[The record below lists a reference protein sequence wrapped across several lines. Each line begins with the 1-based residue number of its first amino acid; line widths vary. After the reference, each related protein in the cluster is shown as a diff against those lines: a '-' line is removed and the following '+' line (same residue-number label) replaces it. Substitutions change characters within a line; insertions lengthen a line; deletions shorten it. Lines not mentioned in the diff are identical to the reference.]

1 MLTSTQ
7 IKTAGHY
14 MDMVIDSDITELH
27 EPEHI
32 DEVFDALTDTLSE
45 VAGTE
50 GLTRAQ
56 NYMWGVLGAGCD
68 LSYKQRVAGTEGFFS
83 SVGDGVSKVWEY
95 IKKMFNAVLNFF
107 GLGETKKGPSITEQT
122 DAILKQNQANI
133 AVLTGHRIL
142 QGEDLMKQV
151 FRTQADL
158 DAFMGSPQTSS
169 SEKSEA
175 GELRAKLKEVKA
187 LPAPEQQR
195 VVKEVVERFV
205 KINRR
210 MQQGLDDA
218 CQRALDEYKTY
229 QQLVTTDDSA
239 VFIGTSFFEMYRNY
253 ASAMKHNASKEI
265 EQFVRIPQGLR
276 TLADAARAQSSLEYA
291 IKELD
296 SESVSISRGIKT
308 DVIAQIKKLEE
319 LVQRKDLRA
328 ANRDKFDRDL
338 KACRF
343 ILKLT
348 TIAIKQLR
356 VTCENIRRISNMINR
371 YFSVI
376 TG

>member
-1 MLTSTQ
+1 
-7 IKTAGHY
+7 
-14 MDMVIDSDITELH
+14 MDMVTDSDNTELH
-27 EPEHI
+27 EAEHI
-32 DEVFDALTDTLSE
+32 DEVFDALGDTLND

-56 NYMWGVLGAGCD
+56 TYMWGVLNANGD
-68 LSYKQRVAGTEGFFS
+68 IPHRQRVAGTEGFFS
-83 SVGDGVSKVWEY
+83 TIGDGVSKVWEY

-107 GLGETKKGPSITEQT
+107 GLGGGSDKGPSITEQT

-133 AVLTGHRIL
+133 ASIL
-142 QGEDLMKQV
+142 SSQNNHQWAGDFQKQV
-151 FRTQADL
+151 LRTQADL
-158 DAFMGSPQTSS
+158 DAFMTSPQTSP

-218 CQRALDEYKTY
+218 CQRALEEYKTY
-229 QQLVTTDDSA
+229 QVLVTTDDSA

-253 ASAMKHNASKEI
+253 AAAMKHNASKEI

-276 TLADAARAQSSLEYA
+276 TLSDAARAQSSLEYA

-296 SESVSISRGIKT
+296 SESTAISRGIKA
-308 DVIAQIKKLEE
+308 DVITQIKKLEE
-319 LVQRKDLRA
+319 LVSRKDLRA

-348 TIAIKQLR
+348 TLAIKQLR

>member
-1 MLTSTQ
+1 
-7 IKTAGHY
+7 
-14 MDMVIDSDITELH
+14 MDMVIDNDNTELH
-27 EPEHI
+27 EAEHI
-32 DEVFDALTDTLSE
+32 DEVFDALDDTLND

-56 NYMWGVLGAGCD
+56 TYMWGVLNASGD
-68 LSYKQRVAGTEGFFS
+68 IPHRQRVAGTEGFFS
-83 SVGDGVSKVWEY
+83 TIGDGVSKVWEY

-107 GLGETKKGPSITEQT
+107 GLGGGSDKGPSITEQT
-122 DAILKQNQANI
+122 DAILKQNQANL
-133 AVLTGHRIL
+133 AVLTGQRMG
-142 QGEDLMKQV
+142 QGDDLMKQV

-158 DAFMGSPQTSS
+158 DAFMGSPQTSP
-169 SEKSEA
+169 SEKTEA

-218 CQRALDEYKTY
+218 CQRALEEYKTY
-229 QQLVTTDDSA
+229 QVLVTTDDSA
-239 VFIGTSFFEMYRNY
+239 VFIGTSFFEMYRKY
-253 ASAMKHNASKEI
+253 AAAMKHNASKEI

-276 TLADAARAQSSLEYA
+276 TLSDAARAQSSLEYA

-296 SESVSISRGIKT
+296 SESTSISRGIKA
-308 DVIAQIKKLEE
+308 DVITQIKKLEE
-319 LVQRKDLRA
+319 LVSRKDLRA

-348 TIAIKQLR
+348 TLAIKQLR